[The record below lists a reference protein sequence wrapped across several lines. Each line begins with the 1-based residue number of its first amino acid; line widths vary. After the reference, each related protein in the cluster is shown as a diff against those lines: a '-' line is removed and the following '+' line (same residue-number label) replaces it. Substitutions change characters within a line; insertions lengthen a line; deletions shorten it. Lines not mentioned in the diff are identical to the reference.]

1 MRDITLFNYRRQ
13 QSVSLDIRQNC
24 GVAHKTMLFLAILTQ
39 LAYNPR
45 FPGRT
50 NDSWQSQV
58 KTGMEYDIVLLAV
71 LAVLGMIAG
80 WINTLAGGGSNLTL
94 PMLMVLGLP
103 PDVANGTNRV
113 GVIMQGLVAVRG
125 FHKYGRLDTHSI
137 WPILVPS
144 LLGGVLG
151 AIAAALLPNVAL
163 KPLLLGT
170 VLTMS
175 VIILIRPNF
184 IAPEPGTPVRSPNEH
199 RGAWWGLFFAGIYGG
214 FVQASVGFIL
224 LAALAGGL
232 RYDLVRA
239 NALKMVCTL
248 AFTSVS
254 LGIFIWFDLIEWVPG
269 LVLAA
274 GTMVGSHASVRFA
287 VTVQQNTIKWILFV
301 MTLVSCAAAVLF

>member
-1 MRDITLFNYRRQ
+1 
-13 QSVSLDIRQNC
+13 
-24 GVAHKTMLFLAILTQ
+24 
-39 LAYNPR
+39 
-45 FPGRT
+45 
-50 NDSWQSQV
+50 
-58 KTGMEYDIVLLAV
+58 MEYDIVLLAL

-113 GVIMQGLVAVRG
+113 GVIMQGAVAVKG
-125 FHKYGRLDTHSI
+125 FHKYGRLDTRSI
-137 WPILVPS
+137 GPILVPS
-144 LLGGVLG
+144 LLGGVIG
-151 AIAAALLPNVAL
+151 ALAAAVLPNVAL

-175 VIILIRPNF
+175 LIILVRPNF
-184 IAPEPGTPVRSPNEH
+184 IAPEPGTPVRSPNDH
-199 RGAWWGLFFAGIYGG
+199 RGAWWGLFVAGIYGG

-254 LGIFIWFDLIEWVPG
+254 LGIFIWFDLIAWIPG
-269 LVLAA
+269 LVLAV
-274 GTMVGSHASVRFA
+274 GTMIGTYASVRFA
-287 VTVQQNTIKWILFV
+287 VSVEQNTIKWILFV
-301 MTLVSCAAAVLF
+301 MTLVSCVAAVLF

>member
-1 MRDITLFNYRRQ
+1 
-13 QSVSLDIRQNC
+13 
-24 GVAHKTMLFLAILTQ
+24 
-39 LAYNPR
+39 
-45 FPGRT
+45 
-50 NDSWQSQV
+50 
-58 KTGMEYDIVLLAV
+58 MEYDIVLLAV
-71 LAVLGMIAG
+71 LALLGMIAG

-113 GVIMQGLVAVRG
+113 GVIMQGLVAVKG
-125 FHKYGRLDTHSI
+125 FHKYGRLDTQSI

-144 LLGGVLG
+144 LMGGVIG
-151 AIAAALLPNVAL
+151 AIAAAVLPNVAL

-199 RGAWWGLFFAGIYGG
+199 RGAWWGLFVAGIYGG

-274 GTMVGSHASVRFA
+274 GTMIGTHASVRFA

-301 MTLVSCAAAVLF
+301 MTLVSCLAAILFQ

>member
-1 MRDITLFNYRRQ
+1 
-13 QSVSLDIRQNC
+13 
-24 GVAHKTMLFLAILTQ
+24 
-39 LAYNPR
+39 
-45 FPGRT
+45 
-50 NDSWQSQV
+50 
-58 KTGMEYDIVLLAV
+58 MEYDIVLLAV
-71 LAVLGMIAG
+71 LAILGMIAG

-113 GVIMQGLVAVRG
+113 GVIMQGAVAVQG
-125 FHKYGRLDTHSI
+125 FHKYGKLDTQSI
-137 WPILVPS
+137 WPILIPN
-144 LLGGVLG
+144 LMGGCIG
-151 AIAAALLPNVAL
+151 AVAAAVMPNVAL

-175 VIILIRPNF
+175 AIILIRPGF

-199 RGAWWGLFFAGIYGG
+199 RGAWWGLFIAGIYGG

-254 LGIFIWFDLIEWVPG
+254 LAIFIWFDLIEWVPG
-269 LVLAA
+269 LVLAG
-274 GTMVGSHASVRFA
+274 GTMIGTYAGVRFA
-287 VTVQQNTIKWILFV
+287 VSVKQSTIKWFLFA
-301 MTLVSCAAAVLF
+301 MTLVSCVAALVF